1 MAEYRPLPVPD
12 YATGARSSAQ
22 KTSDNLSR
30 LLQQRQINANRRAD
44 NAQELSQGIQKLV
57 NLSPTVAGLYKE
69 QQLKADQ
76 ERQANYQ
83 QTIEE
88 KGYTSENLKVYKE
101 NEEKIKQEGKRIDQL
116 ELSSQQVEF
125 RAFVN
130 GLPNSR
136 DQVFLDRYFASQDM
150 QNMGINY
157 SQSLP
162 EGFDNFSLAAR
173 QNFFDSWKKKYLADT
188 TLGKLNAIERDRIKL
203 YETMNNMFHESNK
216 KAAVYQLQLNKE
228 KRTKISNQNI
238 DTAINLKNNTAGR
251 LIVDWIDTQ
260 HNKYG
265 ADRSIYKNLEY
276 QKLLVG
282 IDNDTFT
289 REEIDLLLDNE
300 TGLDEFK
307 TLKDYFGKEKVEELY
322 EAIDKRNYT
331 IWEESQE
338 KNKQIN
344 QQKETKILNEITTT
358 EGITTDDQ
366 KAILD
371 VAIYELSETGYNPEK
386 LEKLRDNLDKGTPE
400 ITADDRELTKDYE
413 DGLLTL
419 DKVKATN
426 NAYLIKKWTP
436 FAEKQEAGRKTESY
450 KNMRKSIEQVFKG
463 DTNFIIGGELSP
475 AAQGIV
481 NKLQRDFDREYAK
494 LDPNDPEAATK
505 VATMITTDFK
515 LKGGGS
521 TDETG
526 LYSFNTK
533 TGRFENYL
541 KSIGANFS
549 ENDIRK
555 MNARNIINPL
565 IKQGHSKQ
573 KIINQDGLLLNE
585 DQLEIVEEEYEEN
598 GTWNSDITDISK
610 ELNVPPWIIYSGQG
624 GKKIKETDAAKTWK
638 KDLSPKAKVSII
650 RDPSESTYTSIA
662 YELSTKGIYDVDLN
676 MALFGMSDIPVRAG
690 FNLN

>member
-57 NLSPTVAGLYKE
+57 NLSPTVAGMFKE

-83 QTIEE
+83 VELKEAGITSQDYLKNLEDKKKLEDLGDEVDKMKYSLSAEKRDILNGIE
-88 KGYTSENLKVYKE
+88 N
-101 NEEKIKQEGKRIDQL
+101 
-116 ELSSQQVEF
+116 
-125 RAFVN
+125 
-130 GLPNSR
+130 PR
-136 DQVFLDRYFASQDM
+136 DISWLNKYFAGEDM
-150 QNMGINY
+150 INMQSAYIQAKDKGNY
-157 SQSLP
+157 NQL
-162 EGFDNFSLAAR
+162 DTLAR
-173 QNFFDSWKKKYLADT
+173 QKFDKQFESDYITNTSIGRLDAATRKELKIYDQFSALFKNST
-188 TLGKLNAIERDRIKL
+188 T
-203 YETMNNMFHESNK
+203 
-216 KAAVYQLQLNKE
+216 KAAVIRTQLEKDERITLYNKE
-228 KRTKISNQNI
+228 LDNTINAGTGLAAKTFIQN
-238 DTAINLKNNTAGR
+238 
-251 LIVDWIDTQ
+251 V
-260 HNKYG
+260 NKKHLLYG
-265 ADRSIYKNLEY
+265 GERKIYKNKDY
-276 QKLLVG
+276 NNLLIG
-282 IDNDTFT
+282 IANGTFT
-289 REEIDLLLDNE
+289 EEEIEILLNSE
-300 TGLDEFK
+300 TGLEGFK
-307 TLKDYFGKEKVEELY
+307 TFRDYLGKEKVEGIE
-322 EAIDKRNYT
+322 EAFDKKNYT
-331 IWEESQE
+331 EWEESQE

-371 VAIYELSETGYNPEK
+371 VAIYELSENGYNPEK
-386 LEKLRDNLDKGTPE
+386 LEKLRDNLDKRTPE
-400 ITADDRELTKDYE
+400 ITADNRELEKDYE
-413 DGLLTL
+413 DGVLTL

-426 NAYLIKKWTP
+426 NAFLIKKWTP

-450 KNMRKSIEQVFKG
+450 KNTRKSIEQVFKG
-463 DTNFIIGGELSP
+463 DTNFIIGDRLTP

-481 NKLQRDFDREYAK
+481 NKLQRDFDRLYAK
-494 LDPNDPEAATK
+494 EDPNDPEAATK

-541 KSIGANFS
+541 KSIGANYS

-565 IKQGHSKQ
+565 IKEGHSKQ
-573 KIINQDGLLLNE
+573 TIVNQDGLLLNE
-585 DQLEIVEEEYEEN
+585 DQLQRVEEEYEQS
-598 GTWNSDITDISK
+598 GTWNSDIKNLSD

-624 GKKIKETDAAKTWK
+624 GKKIEETDASKTWK
-638 KDLSPKAKVSII
+638 EKLSPKAKVSIM

-662 YELSTKGIYDVDLN
+662 YELSLEGIYDIDLN
-676 MALFGMSDIPVRAG
+676 MALFGMSDIPVRSG
-690 FNLN
+690 FNP

>member
-1 MAEYRPLPVPD
+1 MEYRPLPVPD

-57 NLSPTVAGLYKE
+57 QLSPTAAGLYKE
-69 QQLKADQ
+69 QQLKGDR

-83 QTIEE
+83 QIIEE
-88 KGYTSENLKVYKE
+88 KGYTSENLRVYKE

-116 ELSSQQVEF
+116 ERSSQQVEF

-136 DQVFLDRYFASQDM
+136 DRVFLDRYFAGQDL
-150 QNMGINY
+150 QNIGIAY
-157 SQSLP
+157 QQYLP
-162 EGFDNFSLAAR
+162 DGFDEYSIPAQKRVQQDF
-173 QNFFDSWKKKYLADT
+173 KKQYLANT
-188 TLGKLNAIERDRIKL
+188 SLGKLNAIERERIKL
-203 YETMNNMFHESNK
+203 YETMNTMFHESNK

-238 DTAINLKNNTAGR
+238 DTAINLKNDTAGR
-251 LIVDWIDTQ
+251 LIVDWVDTQ

-265 ADRSIYKNLEY
+265 ADRSIYKNLEF
-276 QKLLVG
+276 QKLIVG
-282 IDNDTFT
+282 ISDGTFT

-300 TGLDEFK
+300 TGLNEFK
-307 TLKDYFGKEKVEELY
+307 TLKDYFGKEKVEDIY
-322 EAIDKRNYT
+322 EAIDKREYT
-331 IWEESQE
+331 IWEETQE
-338 KNKQIN
+338 KNKQRN
-344 QQKETKILNEITTT
+344 QQKESRILNEITNT
-358 EGITTDDQ
+358 EGITTDEQ

-371 VAIYELSETGYNPEK
+371 VAIYELSETGYNPED
-386 LEKLRDNLDKGTPE
+386 LEKLRDNLDKRTPS

-426 NAYLIKKWTP
+426 NAFLIKKWTP
-436 FAEKQEAGRKTESY
+436 FAEKQEAGRKSESY
-450 KNMRKSIEQVFKG
+450 KNSRKTLKNVFG
-463 DTNFIIGGELSP
+463 AETSWAWDQEGLTP

-481 NKLQRDFDREYAK
+481 NQLQRDFDREYAK
-494 LDPNDPEAATK
+494 LDPNDPNSATTAATI
-505 VATMITTDFK
+505 VTGNFT
-515 LKGGGS
+515 LQGGG
-521 TDETG
+521 TIDGPG
-526 LYSFNTK
+526 LYSYNSQ

-555 MNARNIINPL
+555 INARNIINPL
-565 IKQGHSKQ
+565 IEKGNSKQ
-573 KIINQDGLLLNE
+573 TIVNQDGLLLNE
-585 DQLEIVEEEYEEN
+585 DQLQRVEEEYEQS
-598 GTWNSDITDISK
+598 GTWNSDIKNLSD

-624 GKKIKETDAAKTWK
+624 GKKIEETDAAKTWK
-638 KDLSPKAKVSII
+638 NDLSPKAKVSIM

-662 YELSTKGIYDVDLN
+662 YELSPEGIYDIDLN
-676 MALFGMSDIPVRAG
+676 TALFGMSDIPVRPG
-690 FNLN
+690 FNP

>member
-57 NLSPTVAGLYKE
+57 NLSPTVAGMFKE

-83 QTIEE
+83 VELKEAGITSQDYLKNLEDKKKLEDLGDEVDKMKYSLSAEKRDILNGIE
-88 KGYTSENLKVYKE
+88 N
-101 NEEKIKQEGKRIDQL
+101 
-116 ELSSQQVEF
+116 
-125 RAFVN
+125 
-130 GLPNSR
+130 PR
-136 DQVFLDRYFASQDM
+136 DISWLNKYFAGEDM
-150 QNMGINY
+150 INMQSAYIQAKDKGNY
-157 SQSLP
+157 NQL
-162 EGFDNFSLAAR
+162 DTLAR
-173 QNFFDSWKKKYLADT
+173 QKFDKQFESDYITNTSIGRLDAATRKELKIYDQFSALFKNST
-188 TLGKLNAIERDRIKL
+188 T
-203 YETMNNMFHESNK
+203 
-216 KAAVYQLQLNKE
+216 KAAVIRTQLEKDERITLYNKE
-228 KRTKISNQNI
+228 LDNTINAGTGLAAKTFIQN
-238 DTAINLKNNTAGR
+238 
-251 LIVDWIDTQ
+251 V
-260 HNKYG
+260 NKKHLLYG
-265 ADRSIYKNLEY
+265 GERKIYKNKDY
-276 QKLLVG
+276 NNLLIG
-282 IDNDTFT
+282 IANGTFT
-289 REEIDLLLDNE
+289 EEEIEILLNSE
-300 TGLDEFK
+300 TGLEGFK
-307 TLKDYFGKEKVEELY
+307 TFRDYLGKEKVEGIE
-322 EAIDKRNYT
+322 EAFDKKNYT
-331 IWEESQE
+331 EWEESQE

-371 VAIYELSETGYNPEK
+371 VAIYELSENGYNPEK
-386 LEKLRDNLDKGTPE
+386 LEKLRDNLDKRTPE
-400 ITADDRELTKDYE
+400 ITADNRELEKDYE
-413 DGLLTL
+413 DGVLTL

-426 NAYLIKKWTP
+426 NAFLIKKWTP

-450 KNMRKSIEQVFKG
+450 KNTRKSIEQVFKG
-463 DTNFIIGGELSP
+463 DTNFIIGDRLTP

-481 NKLQRDFDREYAK
+481 NKLQRDFDRLYAK
-494 LDPNDPEAATK
+494 EDPNDPEAATK

-541 KSIGANFS
+541 KSIGANYS

-565 IKQGHSKQ
+565 IKEGHSKQ
-573 KIINQDGLLLNE
+573 TIVNQDGLLLNE
-585 DQLEIVEEEYEEN
+585 DQLQRVEEEYEQS
-598 GTWNSDITDISK
+598 GTWNSDIKNLSD

-624 GKKIKETDAAKTWK
+624 GKKIEETDASKTWK
-638 KDLSPKAKVSII
+638 EKLSPKAKVSIM

-662 YELSTKGIYDVDLN
+662 YELSSEGIYDIDLN
-676 MALFGMSDIPVRAG
+676 MALFGMSDIPVRSG
-690 FNLN
+690 FNP